1 MTLAALLEAGVVAAS
16 LACGG
21 GSAAVASRVRAA
33 ARADRLALR
42 FARARE
48 AAFVDAARRLASA
61 ARESVDA
68 VRDELA
74 RAARVAAPAVDG
86 VLVYEQ
92 RDAELRCVVAFGDR
106 FAYFAGT
113 SVALDDTSA
122 LPARAFAAGH
132 RVTLDDANVLKL
144 HPTDVAALAVPLA
157 LDAGRACVLVVA
169 AQQPLDAGAVRP
181 PRHARRSSRAGV
193 LDRARPRTRPPH
205 ARSSTASPDCSP
217 RARSAAG

>member
-1 MTLAALLEAGVVAAS
+1 MPSSRHACEPPRARTGSRCGWRAL
-16 LACGG
+16 
-21 GSAAVASRVRAA
+21 
-33 ARADRLALR
+33 
-42 FARARE
+42 RE

-92 RDAELRCVVAFGDR
+92 RDAELRCVAAFGDR

-122 LPARAFAAGH
+122 LPARAIAAGH
-132 RVTLDDANVLKL
+132 RATLDDANVLKL

-157 LDAGRACVLVVA
+157 LDAGRACALVVA
-169 AQQPLDAGAVRP
+169 AQQPLDAGAVERLVTLADQAAPAYSIALDREHDRRTRGVRRP
-181 PRHARRSSRAGV
+181 HRTAHAARVSPQADRAG
-193 LDRARPRTRPPH
+193 RPRALR
-205 ARSSTASPDCSP
+205 R
-217 RARSAAG
+217 